1 MVFLLVYIYFLGLYI
16 GKLCNLHGRTFASS
30 KMTAVLGSDKTR
42 NEGNGNEE
50 TKMRKWK
57 WEMGNGNGNEEME
70 MKILNKS
77 IKLKWS
83 FCWYITFF

>member
-1 MVFLLVYIYFLGLYI
+1 M

-50 TKMRKWK
+50 MKMRKWKLETKMRKWILETEMRK
-57 WEMGNGNGNEEME
+57 W
-70 MKILNKS
+70 K
-77 IKLKWS
+77 
-83 FCWYITFF
+83 